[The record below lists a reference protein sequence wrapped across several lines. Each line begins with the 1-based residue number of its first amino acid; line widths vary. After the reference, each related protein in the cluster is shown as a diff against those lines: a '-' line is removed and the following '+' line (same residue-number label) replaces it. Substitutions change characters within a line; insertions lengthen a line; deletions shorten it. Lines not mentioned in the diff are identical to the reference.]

1 MIIGNGMI
9 AKGFEKFKYNNQVV
23 IFASGVSNSGET
35 SKVEFSREED
45 ILKRVLKEEEDKI
58 FIYFGT
64 CSVYDSQSFQG
75 CYVEHKL
82 KMEKIVQSTHSNYL
96 IFRLPQVLGKNNKKQ
111 LVGFL
116 FDKLKNDELF
126 SLYDIE
132 RNIIDIS
139 DIEKIASRIL
149 KNKLFINSIVNIAN
163 PKNIKVLELVDLLK
177 RVLKIKPRYTIVDKT
192 GSLDICINDIRFIID
207 ELNLFHENYI
217 KERVSRYCERID

>member
-9 AKGFEKFKYNNQVV
+9 AKGFEDFKYNNEVV

-35 SKVEFSREED
+35 SKVEFSREKD
-45 ILKRVLKEEEDKI
+45 ILKRALKEEEDKI

-64 CSVYDSQSFQG
+64 CSVYDSQSSQG
-75 CYVEHKL
+75 SYVEHKL
-82 KMEKIVQSTHSNYL
+82 KMEKIVQSKHSNYL

-163 PKNIKVLELVDLLK
+163 PKNIKVIELVQLIEK
-177 RVLKIKPRYTIVDKT
+177 SFNFKGRYDV
-192 GSLDICINDIRFIID
+192 INRPGHLSINIESI
-207 ELNLFHENYI
+207 EPLI
-217 KERVSRYCERID
+217 KELGLFPDKYIENCIAKYYAT